1 MKNWIWII
9 LVLVVAGSCLDDPEC
24 LRTADSALYINFTR
38 LSDGKPDTLIVYNID
53 SGGDSIFYKTNPDK
67 LDTLEGKA
75 ILRVNPFTA
84 ETIFTFS
91 YETGTKTL
99 KVGYKSQTRFISE
112 DCGSEQV
119 LYDLSILETD
129 FDSVRVVTNRLT
141 TSKLTNIEIFR

>member
-1 MKNWIWII
+1 M
-9 LVLVVAGSCLDDPEC
+9 LVVAGSCLDEPEC
-24 LRTADSALYINFTR
+24 LRTSDSALYVNFTR
-38 LSDGKPDTLIVYNID
+38 LSDGKPDTIVVYNID
-53 SGGDSIFYKTNPDK
+53 GGGDSVFYKNNPDV

-75 ILRVNPFTA
+75 ILAVNPFEN
-84 ETIFTFS
+84 ETVFTFS

-99 KVGYKSQTRFISE
+99 RVGYKSQTRFVSE